1 MAGKFLTNWGDD
13 ENKALTEWIARAAAL
28 GIDIT
33 TVRPI
38 LRGGA
43 RESVRALSDSVAVR
57 EALRRAAACR
67 CGQGHPVVLPRPPG
81 DRSPANCIQCGRAVE
96 EGRLCYAYP
105 ICYTCLPPP
114 PPIPV
119 VGAHDDA
126 APEPATNPLLALR
139 TSAKLTQVEAADA
152 LGIARRTWQIAEA
165 SAAPSAALVA
175 KARKALGK
183 AGAK

>member
-43 RESVRALSDSVAVR
+43 RERVRASSDSVAVR

-67 CGQGHPVVLPRPPG
+67 CGESEPG
-81 DRSPANCIQCGRAVE
+81 DSMTVHAIRNAVAGCRLYREDFTPGALPWAVDVVTRAAE
-96 EGRLCYAYP
+96 SAK
-105 ICYTCLPPP
+105 
-114 PPIPV
+114 
-119 VGAHDDA
+119 ADKA
-126 APEPATNPLLALR
+126 SEPATNPLRALR
-139 TSAKLTQVEAADA
+139 EAAKLTQREAAYA

-165 SAAPSAALVA
+165 SATPSAALVA
-175 KARKALGK
+175 RARKVLGK

>member
-43 RESVRALSDSVAVR
+43 RESVRASSDSVAVR

-67 CGQGHPVVLPRPPG
+67 CGEQVPDTCGACIDLPEV
-81 DRSPANCIQCGRAVE
+81 AA
-96 EGRLCYAYP
+96 RL
-105 ICYTCLPPP
+105 
-114 PPIPV
+114 
-119 VGAHDDA
+119 DK
-126 APEPATNPLLALR
+126 APEPATNPLRALR
-139 TSAKLTQVEAADA
+139 TAAKLTQREAADRV
-152 LGIARRTWQIAEA
+152 GIARRTWQIAEA

-175 KARKALGK
+175 KARKVLGK